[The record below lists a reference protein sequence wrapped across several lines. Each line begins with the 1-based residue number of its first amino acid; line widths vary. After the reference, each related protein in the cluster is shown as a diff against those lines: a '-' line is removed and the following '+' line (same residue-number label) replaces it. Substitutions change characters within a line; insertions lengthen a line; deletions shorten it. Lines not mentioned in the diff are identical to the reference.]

1 MISEYEYHFFQ
12 GLLVLEEPF
21 KTILDPAT
29 DGKGIMILGQ
39 VTKSLLLFALFH
51 FDPGARY
58 FWWWIRSQ
66 GELLWSNCPV
76 QHVHKVLTD
85 YFLLIFLSYPHP
97 ASWERLK

>member
-39 VTKSLLLFALFH
+39 VTKGLLLFAHFH
-51 FDPGARY
+51 FLIQEQDTFGGGFDPRESFSGQIAQFNMFTR
-58 FWWWIRSQ
+58 F
-66 GELLWSNCPV
+66 
-76 QHVHKVLTD
+76 
-85 YFLLIFLSYPHP
+85 
-97 ASWERLK
+97 